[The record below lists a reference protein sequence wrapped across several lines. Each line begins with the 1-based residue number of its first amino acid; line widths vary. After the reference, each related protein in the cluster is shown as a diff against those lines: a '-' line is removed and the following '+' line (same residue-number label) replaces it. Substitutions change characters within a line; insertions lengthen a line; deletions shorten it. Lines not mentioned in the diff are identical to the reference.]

1 VLRWPRWSAEPF
13 RHRPWLLLWL
23 AGAVVGLA
31 AESRLYGWADAVG
44 WAADLLTGWAMIG
57 CGLAGWA
64 RRPGSR
70 SGALLAAAGFAWFV
84 PDFAASG
91 GGPLGWWARMRCI
104 CIAARWST
112 WS

>member
-1 VLRWPRWSAEPF
+1 VAAV
-13 RHRPWLLLWL
+13 WL
-23 AGAVVGLA
+23 GG
-31 AESRLYGWADAVG
+31 SRR